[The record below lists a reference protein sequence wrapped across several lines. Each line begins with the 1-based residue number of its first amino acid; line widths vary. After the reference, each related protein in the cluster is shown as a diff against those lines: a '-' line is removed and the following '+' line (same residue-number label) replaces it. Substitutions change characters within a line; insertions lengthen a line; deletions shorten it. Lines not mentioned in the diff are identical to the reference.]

1 MELDLIIM
9 NDSAIPLY
17 EQITTQIKN
26 AILAGDI
33 NPGDALPSIRLLA
46 KELKVSIITVKRAY
60 EDLEKEHFIETVQGK
75 GTYVSGA
82 NQDRLREARI
92 SELEE
97 KLEDIVRSA
106 KTLGLGIEDLE
117 SRLAI
122 IYEEV

>member
-1 MELDLIIM
+1 MDLIII

-26 AILAGDI
+26 AILAENIKAGDS
-33 NPGDALPSIRLLA
+33 LPSIRLLA

-60 EDLEKEHFIETVQGK
+60 EDLERDHFIETVQGK
-75 GTYVSGA
+75 GTYVSGT
-82 NQDRLREARI
+82 NTERLKEARI

-97 KLEDIVRSA
+97 KLEDVVRSG
-106 KTLGLGIEDLE
+106 KILGLSIEDLKT
-117 SRLAI
+117 RLEL

>member
-1 MELDLIIM
+1 MDLIII

-26 AILAGDI
+26 AILAENIKAGDS
-33 NPGDALPSIRLLA
+33 LPSIRLLA

-60 EDLEKEHFIETVQGK
+60 EDLERDHFIETVQGK
-75 GTYVSGA
+75 GTYVSG
-82 NQDRLREARI
+82 NNTERLKEARI

-97 KLEDIVRSA
+97 KLEDVVRSG
-106 KTLGLGIEDLE
+106 KILGLSIEDLKT
-117 SRLAI
+117 RLEL